1 MRNLFL
7 VFSLSIS
14 LFISTV
20 EAAVTP
26 VAGCVDPVVSTA
38 ADQKWYLMMF
48 SHLTENDRK
57 NRFMYWDGTYL
68 KTAQFLNGMS
78 ESDITPDY
86 LWRLESAGDGNDRH
100 VYLVNARDNK
110 RIMVPSNATSENNSS
125 NKSTPLVMDETGSV
139 WEYALCSSVGL
150 SNDCADKQYCFDY
163 TGYTGSSNAFLN
175 GCGADNT
182 NTSRNYAVTVYE
194 TGVHQASG
202 WFFYEVD
209 YKAEFPTSGIVTV
222 NKPENGSLTVKTE
235 NGDVVESGA
244 EIDLNTKL
252 VVEAVA
258 DEGYVLHSLFA
269 GSEDI
274 MNTKSFI
281 VKGDVT
287 VNALFISENNEFIS
301 ENPFETMIRLNRI
314 SETPIYNMPGGSN
327 KNIYF
332 TSAMTTGDAVVYPLG
347 YVRASDPGRYFV
359 IVSKETTLLSKGAD
373 FSLMVNVSADP
384 SSQVITFYEDWNRDG
399 VYEKI
404 DGDPVVNSSDK
415 SFTKTISVPADAK
428 SGKTRIRVRMDSTAP
443 SSAESNVSG
452 KVYDFVVYVMDRG
465 VSNDCQITVSSNNE
479 EYGTALIETES
490 NESGRYDM
498 GSDVTVKAVVNNV
511 SGFIV
516 KFDGWYDGENL
527 VSKDEVYTFKVE
539 KSLHLT
545 AMFSATTGVCPG
557 NNEMKAVSGQLRNG
571 MVKLENLPEGC
582 FIKVVS
588 LSGQLL
594 AGCNSDSSSKTIE
607 LGYEEQFVSVVI
619 EAENGQTSIL
629 KLLNR

>member
-1 MRNLFL
+1 MKKSFFIIIALLGLFTNL
-7 VFSLSIS
+7 
-14 LFISTV
+14 TW
-20 EAAVTP
+20 AAVTP

-48 SHLTENDRK
+48 SHLTESDRK

-68 KTAQFLNGMS
+68 KTTQFLNGMS

-86 LWRLESAGDGNDRH
+86 LWRLESAGDGNDKH

-110 RIMVPSNATSENNSS
+110 RIMVPSTATSEDGSS
-125 NKSTPLVMDETGSV
+125 NQGTPLVMDATGSV

-150 SNDCADKQYCFDY
+150 SNDCADKQYCFDF
-163 TGYTGSSNAFLN
+163 TGYTGSKNAFLN

-182 NTSRNYAVTVYE
+182 NTSRNYAITVYE

-209 YKAEFPTSGIVTV
+209 YKVDIPTSGTVTI
-222 NKPENGSLTVKTE
+222 NQSDNGSITVKKE

-244 EIDLNTKL
+244 EVDLNTKL
-252 VVEAVA
+252 IVEAVA

-274 MNTKSFI
+274 MATKSFV

-347 YVRASDPGRYFV
+347 YVRSSDPGRYFV

-373 FSLMVNVSADP
+373 FSLMVNVNADP
-384 SSQVITFYEDWNRDG
+384 SSQVITLYEDWNRDG

-404 DGDPVVNSSDK
+404 DGDPVVNSSEK

-428 SGKTRIRVRMDSTAP
+428 SGKTRIRVRLDSTTP
-443 SSAESNVSG
+443 SGADSNVAG
-452 KVYDFVVYVMDRG
+452 KVYDFVVYVMERST
-465 VSNDCQITVSSNNE
+465 SNDCQITVSSNNE
-479 EYGTALIETES
+479 EYGTALIETEA
-490 NESGRYDM
+490 NESGRYDI
-498 GSDVTVKAVVNNV
+498 GSEVTVKAAVNSV
-511 SGFIV
+511 SGLVV
-516 KFDGWYDGENL
+516 KFDGWYDGDNL
-527 VSKDEVYTFKVE
+527 VSNDEVYTFKVE

-545 AMFSATTGVCPG
+545 AMFSATTGICPG
-557 NNEMKAVSGQLRNG
+557 NNELKAVSGQLRNG

-582 FIKVVS
+582 SIKVVS

-594 AGCNSDSSSKTIE
+594 ADCTADSSSKAIE